1 MNSPS
6 TSSQIRWDYQGRTQ
20 IIKALCEVVGGSYL
34 ELKNEKNDSLSAIL
48 SEDKFWR
55 DAEGV
60 ALPVSASDLERHE
73 YCPLSWSLSREG
85 NSGQGEALVA
95 GIKRHAEIH
104 NKMEDFKTIQSDMR
118 RSVTIWTWWF
128 SVIIALSVDALAFNY
143 IDEVGTTLKLSQYL
157 ALWSVTTLLA
167 GLIAISVPWRSWI
180 GWNETIPRQK
190 TKFLETT
197 DDFTY
202 FWEPKGFIGGWF
214 EAGRVEAS
222 LLFGSIVLGLHAIA
236 LMAAQN
242 REQATFILFVT
253 AMTWTL
259 AASWQLQRMLLSE
272 NTLQSMKE
280 DINIE
285 DEVEI
290 AYSDDDST
298 SNLLVDKHTGLRGRP
313 DQIVIVDGEFI
324 PVEQK
329 TGKVPFKPHASHR
342 MQLLAYLHLVE
353 ISTKKSSPYGV
364 LRYGKE
370 SLHQIPWNDVAKNEL
385 QRAIQEVQRLM
396 VEGGAVR
403 NHDRPGKCRNCSRLY
418 ACTDSLV

>member
-1 MNSPS
+1 MKVDAEEN
-6 TSSQIRWDYQGRTQ
+6 
-20 IIKALCEVVGGSYL
+20 AL
-34 ELKNEKNDSLSAIL
+34 LSATL
-48 SEDKFWR
+48 SGDDYWR

-85 NSGQGEALVA
+85 NSGQGESLVA

-104 NKMEDFKTIQSDMR
+104 NKMKEFQSTQSQMR

-128 SVIIALSVDALAFNY
+128 SVSIALSVDALAFNY
-143 IDEVGTTLKLSQYL
+143 IDDVVTPLRMAQYL
-157 ALWSVTTLLA
+157 AVWSVTTLFV
-167 GLIAISVPWRSWI
+167 GLVAISVPWRSQI
-180 GWNETIPRQK
+180 GLSETIPRQK
-190 TKFLETT
+190 TKLLAATT

-202 FWEPKGFIGGWF
+202 FWQPKGFMGGWF
-214 EAGRVEAS
+214 EAGRVETS
-222 LLFGSIVLGLHAIA
+222 LLFGSIVLGIHAIA
-236 LMAAQN
+236 LAAAKD
-242 REQATFILFVT
+242 RDQATFILFIT
-253 AMTWTL
+253 AMAWTL

-272 NTLQSMKE
+272 NSLQSMKK
-280 DINIE
+280 DIDIDE
-285 DEVEI
+285 EVEV

-298 SNLLVDKHTGLRGRP
+298 SNLLVDEHSGLRGRP

-329 TGKVPFKPHASHR
+329 TGKVPFNPHASHR

-353 ISTKKSSPYGV
+353 KSTKKSAPYGV

-370 SLHQIPWNDVAKNEL
+370 NLHQIPWNDVAKQEL
-385 QRAIQEVQRLM
+385 QNAIREVQRLM

-418 ACTDSLV
+418 ACNDSLV

>member
-1 MNSPS
+1 M
-6 TSSQIRWDYQGRTQ
+6 
-20 IIKALCEVVGGSYL
+20 
-34 ELKNEKNDSLSAIL
+34 ELKTDKNALLSATL
-48 SEDKFWR
+48 SDDYFWR
-55 DAEGV
+55 DEEGV

-104 NKMEDFKTIQSDMR
+104 DKMEDFKTIQSEMR

-128 SVIIALSVDALAFNY
+128 SVVIALSVDALAFNF
-143 IDEVGTTLKLSQYL
+143 IDEIGTTIQMAQYL
-157 ALWSVTTLLA
+157 ALWSVTTLFV

-180 GWNETIPRQK
+180 GLKETIPRQK
-190 TKFLETT
+190 TKFLAAT

-236 LMAAQN
+236 LMGAQN

-272 NTLQSMKE
+272 NSLQSMKE
-280 DINIE
+280 EINLE
-285 DEVEI
+285 EEVEI

-298 SNLLVDKHTGLRGRP
+298 SNLLIDKNTGLRGRP

-329 TGKVPFKPHASHR
+329 TGKVPFNPHASHR

-353 ISTKKSSPYGV
+353 ISTK
-364 LRYGKE
+364 
-370 SLHQIPWNDVAKNEL
+370 
-385 QRAIQEVQRLM
+385 
-396 VEGGAVR
+396 
-403 NHDRPGKCRNCSRLY
+403 
-418 ACTDSLV
+418 